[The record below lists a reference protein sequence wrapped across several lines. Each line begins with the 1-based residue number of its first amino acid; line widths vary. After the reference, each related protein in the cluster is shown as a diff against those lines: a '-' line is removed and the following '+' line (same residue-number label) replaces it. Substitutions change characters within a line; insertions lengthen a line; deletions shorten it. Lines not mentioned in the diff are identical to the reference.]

1 MREEANEA
9 KEAWSRRLADEAR
22 LREGA
27 ETQLRELQMSAREE
41 RNAWEARAAADAAD
55 RRRALEEERANVS
68 ALEEK
73 LAVLAATRAKNSDS
87 GGGDEGALHARLEEK
102 ERALARAEAR
112 MARMAKDLAEAEEEL
127 EERDRAADRE
137 RAAAGDGR
145 PPLALPA
152 RSSAEPGATAATS
165 PDFRCRRRRCAHR
178 PPSGAGGGSDDGRA
192 HPVFSRVRNNRHG
205 DVEDMLSSGAV
216 DPDIRDDR
224 GNTVLAVA
232 TQNNRKRI
240 VKAAVRAGVLLDA
253 QNAQGQTAMHFAYAY
268 GYDELAEYLIRKGA
282 NPMVTNVHGLRP
294 DEGLSPDRLVGGNA
308 NH

>member
-1 MREEANEA
+1 M
-9 KEAWSRRLADEAR
+9 L
-22 LREGA
+22 
-27 ETQLRELQMSAREE
+27 
-41 RNAWEARAAADAAD
+41 
-55 RRRALEEERANVS
+55 ALE
-68 ALEEK
+68 
-73 LAVLAATRAKNSDS
+73 D
-87 GGGDEGALHARLEEK
+87 
-102 ERALARAEAR
+102 AE
-112 MARMAKDLAEAEEEL
+112 LFEF
-127 EERDRAADRE
+127 
-137 RAAAGDGR
+137 AAGGGR

-152 RSSAEPGATAATS
+152 RSSAEPATAANQPRLPAPPT
-165 PDFRCRRRRCAHR
+165 RHAHR
-178 PPSGAGGGSDDGRA
+178 PPSSAGGGSDDGRA

-240 VKAAVRAGVLLDA
+240 VKAAVRAGVPLDA

-308 NH
+308 NASN

>member
-1 MREEANEA
+1 M
-9 KEAWSRRLADEAR
+9 
-22 LREGA
+22 
-27 ETQLRELQMSAREE
+27 
-41 RNAWEARAAADAAD
+41 
-55 RRRALEEERANVS
+55 S

-87 GGGDEGALHARLEEK
+87 GGGTAGDEALLARLEEK

-127 EERDRAADRE
+127 EERDAAADRE
-137 RAAAGDGR
+137 RRAAGGGR

-152 RSSAEPGATAATS
+152 RSSAEPGAIAADHPRLPPPPTAVAH
-165 PDFRCRRRRCAHR
+165 HR
-178 PPSGAGGGSDDGRA
+178 PPSSAGGGSDDGRGV

-205 DVEDMLSSGAV
+205 EVEDMLASGAV
-216 DPDIRDDR
+216 DPDIRDNH
-224 GNTVLAVA
+224 GNTILAVA

-240 VKAAVRAGVLLDA
+240 VKAAVRAGVPLDA
-253 QNAQGQTAMHFAYAY
+253 QNGQGQSAMHFAYAY
-268 GYDELAEYLIRKGA
+268 GYHELAEYLIRKGA